1 MRQKIPDA
9 VAVRAVDAAA
19 IIYHKMQRIRKMT
32 IQSEGMDA
40 VADATAIMVHKK
52 RKVLQTAALTK
63 KAMDADAANS

>member
-19 IIYHKMQRIRKMT
+19 IIHKMRRIRKMT
-32 IQSEGMDA
+32 IQSESMDA

-63 KAMDADAANS
+63 KARDADAANS

>member
-9 VAVRAVDAAA
+9 VAVQDADVAA
-19 IIYHKMQRIRKMT
+19 IIHKPRRIKKMT
-32 IQSEGMDA
+32 IQSESMDA

-52 RKVLQTAALTK
+52 RKVLQTAAVTK